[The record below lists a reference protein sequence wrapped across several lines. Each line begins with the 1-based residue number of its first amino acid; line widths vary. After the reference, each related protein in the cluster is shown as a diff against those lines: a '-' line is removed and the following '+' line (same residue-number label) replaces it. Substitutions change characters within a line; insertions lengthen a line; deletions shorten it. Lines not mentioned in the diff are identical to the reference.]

1 MRKRRRRARVARL
14 AQRLRGEEVLGGVK
28 LEARRDRRQLR
39 QPLDRFDTGADVAFP
54 FPVAIPAAVFDV
66 IVWVPP
72 VDVLRVLKEGEPPV
86 QHAPLAAVQIGTDRD
101 G

>member
-1 MRKRRRRARVARL
+1 MRAQTAAESACASRAL

-54 FPVAIPAAVFDV
+54 FSSGDPSRGVRRD
-66 IVWVPP
+66 
-72 VDVLRVLKEGEPPV
+72 RVG
-86 QHAPLAAVQIGTDRD
+86 ATS
-101 G
+101 

>member
-1 MRKRRRRARVARL
+1 MSSSATVTEADACANGGGERLRVARP

-54 FPVAIPAAVFDV
+54 FSSGDPSRGVRRD
-66 IVWVPP
+66 
-72 VDVLRVLKEGEPPV
+72 RVG
-86 QHAPLAAVQIGTDRD
+86 ATS
-101 G
+101 